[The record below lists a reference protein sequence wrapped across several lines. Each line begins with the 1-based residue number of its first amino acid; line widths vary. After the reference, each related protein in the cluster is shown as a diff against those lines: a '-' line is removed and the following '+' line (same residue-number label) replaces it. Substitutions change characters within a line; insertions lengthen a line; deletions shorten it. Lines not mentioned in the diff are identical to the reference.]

1 MTAIPSG
8 QWGRYIRW
16 AIGMP
21 FTLKSWPPVGI
32 RKLSKTFPS
41 HLKLHTGDQR
51 DSQTKA
57 GDAVP
62 YELSTLLDVF
72 RQTTGW
78 RVCSVASAGH
88 SGPTPH
94 SAVGKSGAAQSG
106 EPQAA
111 TPLEH
116 RIRLV
121 SDLPMDGMLDM
132 TEDMPAVSEQSAWQ
146 LLEQIDAL
154 VQRVQEA
161 EEVVATQEAQLA
173 CSLGVTIRPDESE
186 VLADKLNE
194 SLQRAAAQT
203 GSDAAAIYL
212 LDECTSELKMRSCW
226 GLPIQSLAKPARPL
240 RGAMADLE
248 ALLGNAVLLENTAL
262 AAQWQCPEDFA
273 AAMCLPIGSP
283 TTPHGTLW
291 LWSQHVRDFSTADIE
306 TAKLTADKVLADI
319 ERTILADEVVRS
331 RATCRSADAASLLQS
346 TRLPDSQPLH
356 RDFDIA
362 GWTFQGQALGG
373 NFHTWNFNRY
383 GQIIAAVGDAQQT
396 GISGALVATTMQTVV
411 ESCWNVQHE
420 PKQVLRKVNDLLWS
434 AEDGDWSGSIG
445 YLQLDPSTGL
455 IRYGLAGSV
464 QAYWVG
470 PRGFRLLKSVP
481 TLLGLQPDTRF
492 ESAELQLDGGELM
505 VLISAD
511 VVSGILHGGFTQESL
526 LQAIHKMYDEPV
538 TEMVEHL
545 SRQLPMAT
553 GDAQLDLD
561 RSLVILRRRF

>member
-1 MTAIPSG
+1 
-8 QWGRYIRW
+8 
-16 AIGMP
+16 
-21 FTLKSWPPVGI
+21 
-32 RKLSKTFPS
+32 
-41 HLKLHTGDQR
+41 
-51 DSQTKA
+51 
-57 GDAVP
+57 
-62 YELSTLLDVF
+62 
-72 RQTTGW
+72 
-78 RVCSVASAGH
+78 
-88 SGPTPH
+88 
-94 SAVGKSGAAQSG
+94 
-106 EPQAA
+106 
-111 TPLEH
+111 
-116 RIRLV
+116 
-121 SDLPMDGMLDM
+121 MDGMLDM
-132 TEDMPAVSEQSAWQ
+132 TEDMPAVSEQSAWE

-154 VQRVQEA
+154 VQRVQQA
-161 EEVVATQEAQLA
+161 EEAVATQEAQLA
-173 CSLGVTIRPDESE
+173 CALGVTIRPDESE

-248 ALLGNAVLLENTAL
+248 ALMGNAVLLENIAL

-291 LWSQHVRDFSTADIE
+291 LWSQHVRDFSTSDIE

-373 NFHTWNFNRY
+373 NFHTWNLNRY

-420 PKQVLRKVNDLLWS
+420 PKQVLRKANDLLWS
-434 AEDGDWSGSIG
+434 AEEGDWRGSIG

-455 IRYGLAGSV
+455 IKYGLAGSV

-492 ESAELQLDGGELM
+492 ESADLQLDGGELM

-538 TEMVEHL
+538 TEIVEQL